1 MKFVFCEGK
10 DDLAV
15 IQGVA
20 VSIGLNDLNIEF
32 FSGKDNLTH
41 FLKAARLRP
50 EFSRNQVS
58 AVGIVRDA
66 DEDGQAAFQSV
77 RAAMLANGFNAP
89 EKSGGVAAGEIL
101 TGVMIIGPNDGKGM
115 IEDLCLKSV
124 SNLPEFPCVE
134 DYFRCVSQKRGRA
147 DFSAKAKVRAWLA
160 TQSDHDLRVGKAA
173 EAGYWP
179 WQSPAFEPLKVFLKK
194 LANASEIKAV

>member
-20 VSIGLNDLNIEF
+20 VSIGLINLNIEF
-32 FSGKDNLTH
+32 YSGKDNLTH

-50 EFSRNQVS
+50 EFSRNQVA
-58 AVGIVRDA
+58 AVGIIRDA

-77 RAAMLANGFNAP
+77 HAALLANGFNAP
-89 EKSGGVAAGEIL
+89 EKSGGVAAGEII
-101 TGVMIIGPNDGKGM
+101 TGVMIIGPNAGRGM
-115 IEDLCLKSV
+115 IEDLCLQSV
-124 SNLPEFPCVE
+124 RDVPEFPCIE
-134 DYFRCVSQKRGRA
+134 GYFQCVSQKSGRA
-147 DFSAKAKVRAWLA
+147 DFSSKAKVRAWMA
-160 TQSDHDLRVGKAA
+160 AQKDHDLYVGKAA

-179 WQSPAFEPLKVFLKK
+179 WQSPAFDPLKVFLNT
-194 LANASEIKAV
+194 LANASDK